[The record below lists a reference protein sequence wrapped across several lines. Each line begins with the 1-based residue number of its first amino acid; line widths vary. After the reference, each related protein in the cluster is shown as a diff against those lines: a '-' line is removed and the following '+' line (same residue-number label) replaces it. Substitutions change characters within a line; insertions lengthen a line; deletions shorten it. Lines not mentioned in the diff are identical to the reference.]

1 MRATDF
7 VESYMDAWNHH
18 DPEHIADHLA
28 RGGVYCDIPEHAE
41 RQHDELVCSL
51 EGFFAEFHHR
61 YELVGDVLAT
71 RETVAFQYRMI
82 PAAGESGAV
91 YEGAEFITLADDA
104 ALVIRDY
111 YDVPGADRPRVLSL
125 AQARAARCRKYA
137 KSGLKEE
144 TMLAYRR
151 RLDDI
156 MRSERAYLQPDLTLP
171 ELACLVRCSVNHLS
185 QVINATF
192 GVGFFD
198 FVNQH
203 RVEHAQKILR
213 CPDGEDQAITEIAYA
228 VGFNSNSAF
237 YAAFKKHVGQTP
249 ARYRRAR
256 HEPARSASA

>member
-7 VESYMDAWNHH
+7 VESYFDAWNHH

-28 RGGVYCDIPEHAE
+28 RDGIYCDIPEHAE
-41 RQHDELVCSL
+41 RKHDELVRSL
-51 EGFFAEFHHR
+51 NGFFAEFHHR
-61 YELVGDVLAT
+61 YELVGDVLANRDT
-71 RETVAFQYRMI
+71 IAYQYRMI
-82 PAAGESGAV
+82 PAAGEAGAV

-111 YDVPGADRPRVLSL
+111 YDVPGTDRPRVLPL

-137 KSGLKEE
+137 KSGLKDG

-156 MRSERAYLQPDLTLP
+156 MRSGRAYLRPDLTLP
-171 ELACLVRCSVNHLS
+171 ELAGLVGCSVNHLS
-185 QVINATF
+185 QGINAGF

-198 FVNQH
+198 FVNQR
-203 RVEHAQKILR
+203 RVEHARRILR
-213 CPDGEDQAITEIAYA
+213 CADGKDQPITEIAYA

-249 ARYRRAR
+249 ARYRRNRQDPVRGAR
-256 HEPARSASA
+256 Q